1 LRVLRSS
8 NGYETEIW
16 PIPHH
21 PYADLDDDAVKALI
35 RDPATELERSYGPTV
50 ADLARDLAFY
60 RRCVWVQLAV
70 LIVLFAIIF
79 ALHGK
84 LSPFYTLLLGVL
96 ANLLTVVVLDA
107 LRPPGRHLL
116 GRR

>member
-1 LRVLRSS
+1 M
-8 NGYETEIW
+8 
-16 PIPHH
+16 
-21 PYADLDDDAVKALI
+21 
-35 RDPATELERSYGPTV
+35 
-50 ADLARDLAFY
+50 
-60 RRCVWVQLAV
+60 QLAV

-84 LSPFYTLLLGVL
+84 LSPFYTLLLGVS